1 MNSKVRLE
9 HVEKA
14 LAARD
19 PQFVSLL
26 IEVAKANPDPN
37 LPPLPEGTYTFN
49 NFRSEIT
56 SPKFFS
62 QPREVQ
68 QSFRTEKLAILDS
81 LDSKQFDQPHLDRYR
96 SHELIYKLWQSDG
109 SFERNCL
116 IQIIRKI
123 PLVYGPWK
131 ALKRIF
137 KEAEAV
143 HDTEI
148 LAALS
153 HRFDTGQ
160 TNSSTEVSK
169 RTLKYLSR
177 RSWRFLRT
185 LAKDTPGCYPDA
197 AADFLAEYKLHQQWA
212 YRTSWVWNHIFFHGE
227 SKFGRTSFHGY
238 FHNSDPLK
246 HRAFGDLWK
255 RSPLPLF
262 SLLERSRSELVRDYA
277 IKALKKDFR
286 NVLRDVESD
295 WVIRLLASEHQSVQ
309 TFAVWVLENVPKFE
323 QSKFR
328 EIGLHEPVLNL
339 LNSGFNEPL
348 IYAAAYAR
356 THARDLPVRELI
368 RLANHT
374 KSKLYHDDK
383 GSAAVRKLA
392 IDLLRTLDPRKDVGL
407 QNWGLLLETTEGST
421 FAQKMLREHFGAKD
435 LTPEWFAERLLSNSK
450 IVQTFAIERVLDVH
464 PAKQL
469 GEQYF
474 FELLLKTEHRT
485 HNNVLKFAT
494 EQLEKSN
501 LDELDIKWLEQ
512 LLLHPNVCYYITNWA
527 QTGKL
532 SANRFDPEF
541 LKSIAF
547 HPTFDQ
553 TPQVIEAKK
562 QPWGEHLK
570 YNEKVAE
577 NIFMWLSDIRLF
589 TPDQIGFQWLMEL
602 VARGEPS
609 YHEFAV
615 ETMNKAFLPA
625 DFAEQAEPVAEK
637 AKGKGKKKAK
647 SEEISIDFEQATFV
661 FTGKLATMTRG
672 EAQKKVESANG
683 KNVGTV
689 SKNLSY
695 LVIGDEGSPMYG
707 QGRKGSKQV
716 KAESLVE
723 SGADV
728 KVISET
734 AFLQMLSG
742 TKREFS
748 EDSVHDGCENLWKM
762 LTESKKENSP
772 LARFALTYLRLHHPE
787 ICLEETDRPVDPGSE
802 IPDSFL
808 TFERVKPLLL
818 SSRISLRNFGLELAK
833 WEFARWAPK
842 LDDLIEL
849 CESPYPPV
857 SDFVTE
863 ALLAE
868 DTPQTRRIRLDPES
882 FTTDAVYEYCQS
894 RDQQVRSLG
903 MKLIN
908 RQPRLREPEQLFKL
922 TESPDRAVRAF
933 VIRAFW
939 SLYRDRGTTPDW
951 KPTPTEQPTV
961 KKKKKK
967 AADTD
972 TVDRVGPGSP
982 ERPENPPAEYADLQ
996 FLLRRMLF
1004 EIAPGRPPRTTGPS
1018 LANVKLKPIPTRKG
1032 KMLLVE
1038 TLRDL
1043 AIEDESFA
1051 QVVLPV
1057 LIEFMNSQ
1065 GMSEHDSCLV
1075 AVARI
1080 EFAHPQLRSEHW
1092 RDPLEPTLESN
1103 GESTKEGV
1111 SA

>member
-227 SKFGRTSFHGY
+227 SKFGRTSFRGY

-485 HNNVLKFAT
+485 HN
-494 EQLEKSN
+494 
-501 LDELDIKWLEQ
+501 
-512 LLLHPNVCYYITNWA
+512 
-527 QTGKL
+527 L
-532 SANRFDPEF
+532 S
-541 LKSIAF
+541 
-547 HPTFDQ
+547 
-553 TPQVIEAKK
+553 
-562 QPWGEHLK
+562 
-570 YNEKVAE
+570 
-577 NIFMWLSDIRLF
+577 
-589 TPDQIGFQWLMEL
+589 
-602 VARGEPS
+602 
-609 YHEFAV
+609 
-615 ETMNKAFLPA
+615 
-625 DFAEQAEPVAEK
+625 
-637 AKGKGKKKAK
+637 
-647 SEEISIDFEQATFV
+647 
-661 FTGKLATMTRG
+661 
-672 EAQKKVESANG
+672 
-683 KNVGTV
+683 
-689 SKNLSY
+689 
-695 LVIGDEGSPMYG
+695 
-707 QGRKGSKQV
+707 
-716 KAESLVE
+716 
-723 SGADV
+723 
-728 KVISET
+728 
-734 AFLQMLSG
+734 
-742 TKREFS
+742 
-748 EDSVHDGCENLWKM
+748 
-762 LTESKKENSP
+762 
-772 LARFALTYLRLHHPE
+772 
-787 ICLEETDRPVDPGSE
+787 
-802 IPDSFL
+802 
-808 TFERVKPLLL
+808 
-818 SSRISLRNFGLELAK
+818 
-833 WEFARWAPK
+833 
-842 LDDLIEL
+842 LIH
-849 CESPYPPV
+849 
-857 SDFVTE
+857 
-863 ALLAE
+863 
-868 DTPQTRRIRLDPES
+868 I
-882 FTTDAVYEYCQS
+882 
-894 RDQQVRSLG
+894 
-903 MKLIN
+903 
-908 RQPRLREPEQLFKL
+908 
-922 TESPDRAVRAF
+922 
-933 VIRAFW
+933 
-939 SLYRDRGTTPDW
+939 
-951 KPTPTEQPTV
+951 
-961 KKKKKK
+961 
-967 AADTD
+967 
-972 TVDRVGPGSP
+972 
-982 ERPENPPAEYADLQ
+982 
-996 FLLRRMLF
+996 
-1004 EIAPGRPPRTTGPS
+1004 
-1018 LANVKLKPIPTRKG
+1018 
-1032 KMLLVE
+1032 
-1038 TLRDL
+1038 
-1043 AIEDESFA
+1043 
-1051 QVVLPV
+1051 
-1057 LIEFMNSQ
+1057 
-1065 GMSEHDSCLV
+1065 
-1075 AVARI
+1075 
-1080 EFAHPQLRSEHW
+1080 
-1092 RDPLEPTLESN
+1092 
-1103 GESTKEGV
+1103 
-1111 SA
+1111 